1 MIQILS
7 PKSITRGQDFKG
19 LLEVKPEELEGAR
32 ALEIIFYNSITFGR
46 EKKKNYSSWEYRKRV
61 SASEAREKKEVP
73 FEFPVEAFA
82 PITYS
87 GKSISSKWKIKVKVD
102 IPNALDREF
111 EQEVTVF
118 R

>member
-7 PKSITRGQDFKG
+7 PKSVTRGQDFKG
-19 LLEVKPEELEGAR
+19 LLEVKPGEMDGAR
-32 ALEIIFYNSITFGR
+32 ALEIIFYNSITFAKG
-46 EKKKNYSSWEYRKRV
+46 KKNFSSWEFKKRV
-61 SASEAREKKEVP
+61 SASEAKEKKEVP
-73 FEFPVEAFA
+73 FEFPVQEFA

-102 IPNALDREF
+102 IPNAFDTEF
-111 EQEVTVF
+111 EQEVVVF